1 MLCMQQ
7 CIDLCDFSPEEA
19 EAVRTGNSLPEILA
33 VQAGCPHL
41 KAAASG
47 QPVDPEA
54 VARCAMLD
62 IRDQLLEDLWAADEF
77 AELQRV
83 VTRYR
88 AYAIARAAEG
98 NSLDLP
104 D

>member
-19 EAVRTGNSLPEILA
+19 ETIRTGHSLPEILA
-33 VQAGCPHL
+33 VQAECPHI
-41 KAAASG
+41 KAAVSG
-47 QPVDPEA
+47 RLVDPEA
-54 VARCAMLD
+54 VARCSMLD
-62 IRDQLLEDLWAADEF
+62 IRDQLLEELWAADEF

-83 VTRYR
+83 VIRYR
-88 AYAIARAAEG
+88 AYAIAQAAEG
-98 NSLDLP
+98 GGADLA

>member
-19 EAVRTGNSLPEILA
+19 ETIRTGHSLPEILA
-33 VQAGCPHL
+33 VQAECPHI
-41 KAAASG
+41 KAAVSG
-47 QPVDPEA
+47 RVVDPEA
-54 VARCAMLD
+54 VARCSMLD
-62 IRDQLLEDLWAADEF
+62 IRDQLLEELWAADEF

-83 VTRYR
+83 VIRYR
-88 AYAIARAAEG
+88 AYAIARAAENG
-98 NSLDLP
+98 GIDLP

>member
-19 EAVRTGNSLPEILA
+19 ESIRTGHSLPEILA
-33 VQAGCPHL
+33 VQAECPHI
-41 KAAASG
+41 KAAVSG
-47 QPVDPEA
+47 RVVDPEA
-54 VARCAMLD
+54 VARCSMLD
-62 IRDQLLEDLWAADEF
+62 IRDQLLEELWAADEF

-83 VTRYR
+83 VIRYR
-88 AYAIARAAEG
+88 AYAIAQAAESG
-98 NSLDLP
+98 GIDLS